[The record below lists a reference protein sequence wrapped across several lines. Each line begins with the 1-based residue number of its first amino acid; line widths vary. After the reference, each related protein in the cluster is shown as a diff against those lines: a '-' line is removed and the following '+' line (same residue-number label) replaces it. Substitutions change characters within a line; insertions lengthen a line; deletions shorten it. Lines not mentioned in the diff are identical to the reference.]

1 MNNWNEDQINR
12 FIDSQTTI
20 ADALYNLASQQ
31 QKNVEV
37 TKDVAEATK
46 EVADS
51 NYTIASAI
59 AGMYNGEG
67 KSALWGISQA
77 LFMAVNAEN
86 RGEGIHIKI
95 DKD

>member
-31 QKNVEV
+31 QKNVEA
-37 TKDVAEATK
+37 TKD
-46 EVADS
+46 VADS